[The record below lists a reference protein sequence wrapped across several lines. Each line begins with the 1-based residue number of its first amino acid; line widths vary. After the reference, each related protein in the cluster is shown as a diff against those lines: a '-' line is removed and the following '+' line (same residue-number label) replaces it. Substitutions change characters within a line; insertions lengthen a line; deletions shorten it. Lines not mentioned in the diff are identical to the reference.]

1 MTRQPVRLIVEW
13 AIPSGQ
19 GAGIMA
25 ALQGV
30 ILATRREDGC
40 RRCVVSANSG
50 EPMRLRYL
58 ETWETEESM
67 RHHVQSEQF
76 ERLARLMESALEA
89 PRIEFTLPAGR
100 RGLEY
105 ALEARGA
112 AMASEPSSASQRY

>member
-1 MTRQPVRLIVEW
+1 
-13 AIPSGQ
+13 
-19 GAGIMA
+19 MA

-58 ETWETEESM
+58 ETWETEESL
-67 RHHVQSEQF
+67 RHHLQSEQF